1 MPRYRKLAGVKGEKT
16 ETRISSAEFGAAAAE
31 KKQIPEAAEDGPPE
45 IAFAGRSNVGKSS
58 LLNMLLARKG
68 LARTSNTPGRTRE
81 IVFFD
86 VKVAGGPAIKFVDLP
101 GYGYAKVSKSQSAGW
116 KGLIESYLQ
125 ERKTLR
131 AVIILVDIRRGIEEE
146 ERELLEFLALR
157 KDLAVIIAATK
168 VDKLAL
174 NAQKPALAAMKK
186 EAGVQ
191 VIGTSAETKLGR
203 EDVWS
208 RILHHVK

>member
-1 MPRYRKLAGVKGEKT
+1 VKEKK
-16 ETRISSAEFGAAAAE
+16 ETRIASAEFAAAAAE
-31 KKQIPEAAEDGPPE
+31 SKQIPPSSEQGPPE

-86 VKVAGGPAIKFVDLP
+86 VKVAGGPALRFVDLP
-101 GYGYAKVSKSQSAGW
+101 GYGYAKVSKSQSASW

-125 ERKTLR
+125 KREALR
-131 AVIILVDIRRGIEEE
+131 AVVLLVDTRRGIEAEE
-146 ERELLEFLALR
+146 KELLEFLALR
-157 KDLAVIIAATK
+157 KDLSVVICATK
-168 VDKLAL
+168 LDKLAL
-174 NAQKPALAAMKK
+174 NAQKPALATMKK
-186 EAGVQ
+186 DAGVQ
-191 VIGTSAETKLGR
+191 VIGTSAETKAGR

>member
-1 MPRYRKLAGVKGEKT
+1 VKAAAGKKVNEKEK
-16 ETRISSAEFGAAAAE
+16 ETRIATAEFAAAAAE
-31 KKQIPEAAEDGPPE
+31 SKQIPAEEGAPE

-58 LLNMLLARKG
+58 LLNMLLARRG

-101 GYGYAKVSKSQSAGW
+101 GYGYAKVSKSQSKSW
-116 KGLIESYLQ
+116 KGLIESYIQ
-125 ERKTLR
+125 DRKALR

-146 ERELLEFLALR
+146 ERDLLEFLALR
-157 KDLAVIIAATK
+157 QDLAVIIAATK
-168 VDKLAL
+168 LDKLAL

-186 EAGVQ
+186 DAGVQ
-191 VIGTSAETKLGR
+191 VIGTSAETKAGR

>member
-1 MPRYRKLAGVKGEKT
+1 MNASNPRLAKK
-16 ETRISSAEFGAAAAE
+16 ETRIASAEFAAAAAE
-31 KKQIPEAAEDGPPE
+31 TKQIPAEGPVE

-86 VKVAGGPAIKFVDLP
+86 VKVAGGPSMKFVDLP
-101 GYGYAKVSKSQSAGW
+101 GYGYAKVSKSQAASW

-125 ERKTLR
+125 QRTTLR

-146 ERELLEFLALR
+146 ERELLEFLAQR
-157 KDLAVIIAATK
+157 KDIGVVVAATK
-168 VDKLAL
+168 LDKLAL

-186 EAGVQ
+186 ESGVQ
-191 VIGTSAETKLGR
+191 VIGTSAETKAGR

-208 RILHHVK
+208 RILHHVE

>member
-1 MPRYRKLAGVKGEKT
+1 VKEEAGKKEN
-16 ETRISSAEFGAAAAE
+16 ETRIATAEFAAAAAE
-31 KKQIPEAAEDGPPE
+31 PKQIPAEGPPE

-58 LLNMLLARKG
+58 LLNMLLARRG

-86 VKVAGGPAIKFVDLP
+86 VKVAGGPTIKFVDLP
-101 GYGYAKVSKSQSAGW
+101 GYGYAKVSKSQSASW

-125 ERKTLR
+125 DRKTLR
-131 AVIILVDIRRGIEEE
+131 AVVILVDIRRGIEEE

-157 KDLAVIIAATK
+157 KDVAVVIAATK
-168 VDKLAL
+168 LDKLAR
-174 NAQKPALAAMKK
+174 NAQKPALAEMKK
-186 EAGVQ
+186 QAGVQ
-191 VIGTSAETKLGR
+191 VIGTSAETNAGR
-203 EDVWS
+203 EEVWS

>member
-1 MPRYRKLAGVKGEKT
+1 M
-16 ETRISSAEFGAAAAE
+16 
-31 KKQIPEAAEDGPPE
+31 
-45 IAFAGRSNVGKSS
+45 
-58 LLNMLLARKG
+58 
-68 LARTSNTPGRTRE
+68 
-81 IVFFD
+81 
-86 VKVAGGPAIKFVDLP
+86 KVAGGPQIKFVDLP
-101 GYGYAKVSKSQSAGW
+101 GYGYAKVSKSQAAGW

-125 ERKTLR
+125 KREALR

-157 KDLAVIIAATK
+157 KELAVIVAATK

>member
-1 MPRYRKLAGVKGEKT
+1 VASVKEAQK
-16 ETRISSAEFGAAAAE
+16 ETRIAKAEFAAAAAE
-31 KKQIPEAAEDGPPE
+31 AKQIPAAEGPPE

-86 VKVAGGPAIKFVDLP
+86 VKVAGDGPALKFVDLP
-101 GYGYAKVSKSQSAGW
+101 GYGYAKVSKSQSKSW
-116 KGLIESYLQ
+116 KGLIESYIQ
-125 ERKTLR
+125 DRKALR
-131 AVIILVDIRRGIEEE
+131 AVIILVDIRRGVEEE
-146 ERELLEFLALR
+146 ERDLLEFLALR
-157 KDLAVIIAATK
+157 KDIGIVIAATK

-174 NAQKPALAAMKK
+174 NAQKPALAALKK

-203 EDVWS
+203 EEVWA

>member
-1 MPRYRKLAGVKGEKT
+1 
-16 ETRISSAEFGAAAAE
+16 
-31 KKQIPEAAEDGPPE
+31 
-45 IAFAGRSNVGKSS
+45 
-58 LLNMLLARKG
+58 MLLARKS

-86 VKVAGGPAIKFVDLP
+86 VKVAGGPTLKFVDLP
-101 GYGYAKVSKSQSAGW
+101 GYGYAKVSKSQSASW

-125 ERKTLR
+125 DRKALR
-131 AVIILVDIRRGIEEE
+131 AVIILVDTRRGIEAEE
-146 ERELLEFLALR
+146 KELLEFLTLR
-157 KDLAVIIAATK
+157 KDLSVVIAATK
-168 VDKLAL
+168 LDKLAL

-186 EAGVQ
+186 DAGVQ
-191 VIGTSAETKLGR
+191 VIGTSAETKVGR

>member
-1 MPRYRKLAGVKGEKT
+1 MAAADPSDLEQFLEPGRKLFA
-16 ETRISSAEFGAAAAE
+16 GAADFKWAASA
-31 KKQIPEAAEDGPPE
+31 IDNLPPMQGVE
-45 IAFAGRSNVGKSS
+45 ISFAGRSNVGKSS

-86 VKVAGGPAIKFVDLP
+86 VKVAGGPALKFVDLP
-101 GYGYAKVSKSQSAGW
+101 GYGYAKVSKSQSHSW
-116 KGLIESYLQ
+116 KGLIESYLKD
-125 ERKTLR
+125 RAALR
-131 AVIILVDIRRGIEEE
+131 AIIILVDIRRGIEEE
-146 ERELLEFLALR
+146 ERDLLEFLAQR
-157 KDLAVIIAATK
+157 KDLSVVVVATK
-168 VDKLAL
+168 LDKLAL

-186 EAGVQ
+186 ESGVQ
-191 VIGTSAETKLGR
+191 VIGTSAETKAGR